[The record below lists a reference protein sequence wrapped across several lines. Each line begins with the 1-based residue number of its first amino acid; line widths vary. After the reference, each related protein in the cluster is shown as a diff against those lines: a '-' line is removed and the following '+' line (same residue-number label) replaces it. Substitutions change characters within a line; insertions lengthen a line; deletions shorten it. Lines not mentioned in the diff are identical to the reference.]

1 MKRLLPLAGVLA
13 LALPLTALAQS
24 EEAPRTS
31 GPGLSLTVNGWGLA
45 LGNVPRVNGVRIN
58 WRDHY
63 LEEVNGLNITLWHPI
78 DLPKDAPGG
87 TVNGVSLGLFAPAAD
102 RLNGINIGGVAVLA
116 RDRLWGVNLGGVGA
130 VSEGTLTGLNFG
142 TLAVVGEH
150 SVTGISLGGLAV
162 VGQGPIAG
170 LNLSGMAVVSED
182 GVTGVSVGALGA
194 VVSQGPIRGFQFGG
208 LAVVSEDGMWGF
220 QAGGLAA
227 VTAGGLTGINLAGL
241 AVVAEDRITGL
252 SIGGL
257 AVVSQGP
264 IRWLQAGGLAV
275 VSEESVA
282 GLTLAGYRIQTPK
295 LNGAAFALVTM
306 TPTDLTGIGI
316 GGYNDVRGVQ
326 KGITIGLLNRA
337 RELHGVQIGLFN
349 CAENNPPF
357 FRYLPVLNL
366 HLKN

>member
-1 MKRLLPLAGVLA
+1 MKRLLPLAGVIA
-13 LALPLTALAQS
+13 LALPLNVLAQS
-24 EEAPRTS
+24 DEGPQRA
-31 GPGLSLTVNGWGLA
+31 GPGLSLSVKGWGLA
-45 LGNVPRVNGVRIN
+45 LGNVPRINGVRIN
-58 WRDHY
+58 WRDRY

-116 RDRLWGVNLGGVGA
+116 RDRLWGVNLGGLAA

-142 TLAVVGEH
+142 TLAVVGER
-150 SVTGISLGGLAV
+150 SVTGVSLGGLAV
-162 VGQGPIAG
+162 VSTGPVRG
-170 LNLSGMAVVSED
+170 LNVGGLAVVSEE
-182 GVTGVSVGALGA
+182 GLTGVSVGALAA
-194 VVSQGPIRGFQFGG
+194 VVAQGPIRGFQFGG
-208 LAVVSEDGMWGF
+208 LAVVSERELWGF
-220 QAGGLAA
+220 QAAGLATM
-227 VTAGGLTGINLAGL
+227 TAGEVTGISLAGL

-275 VSEESVA
+275 ASEESVS
-282 GLTLAGYRIQTPK
+282 GITLAGYRIHAPRLTG
-295 LNGAAFALVTM
+295 LALSIVHM

-349 CAENNPPF
+349 YAENNPPF

-366 HLKN
+366 HLKD

>member
-24 EEAPRTS
+24 DEGSQRS
-31 GPGLSLTVNGWGLA
+31 GPGLSLTVNSWGLA

-58 WRDHY
+58 WRDRY

-87 TVNGVSLGLFAPAAD
+87 TVNGISLGLFAPAAN

-116 RDRLWGVNLGGVGA
+116 RDRLWGVNLGGLAA
-130 VSEGTLTGLNFG
+130 VSEGTITGLNFG
-142 TLAVVGEH
+142 TLAVVGGQ

-162 VGQGPIAG
+162 VSEGPMLG
-170 LNLSGMAVVSED
+170 LNVGGLAVVSEK
-182 GVTGVSVGALGA
+182 GLTGVSVGPLGA
-194 VVSQGPIRGFQFGG
+194 VVAQGPIRGFQFGG
-208 LAVVSEDGMWGF
+208 LAVVSERELWGF
-220 QAGGLAA
+220 QAAGLVT
-227 VTAGGLTGINLAGL
+227 VTAGEVTGVSLAGL
-241 AVVAEDRITGL
+241 AVVGEDRITGL

-257 AVVSQGP
+257 AVVSAGP
-264 IRWLQAGGLAV
+264 VRWLQAGGLAV
-275 VSEESVA
+275 ASDESVS
-282 GLTLAGYRIQTPK
+282 GITLAGYRIHTPK

-316 GGYNDVRGVQ
+316 GGYNDVRGIQ
-326 KGITIGLLNRA
+326 RGITIGLLNRA

-349 CAENNPPF
+349 YAENNPPL

-366 HLKN
+366 HLKD